1 MGRTYFQ
8 NIISGILVVSLL
20 SACVKDKPTEPDTKP
35 PATTGPSGNVY
46 TVCEGSLGNGNS
58 TLYLYN
64 YKTATDHG
72 NIYETV
78 NTGSKLGDVF
88 QSIRRIGDKWFLC
101 INNSDKVLVLDST
114 RKQIGV
120 INIPKPRYILPVS
133 DTKAYVSTL
142 FSNKVYII
150 NPQSMSVSGT
160 IDMPYQNPEFMVM
173 RNNKAYI
180 STWDTACGNI
190 YTVDIATDKVQDAI
204 AINNRAPHGL
214 AVDKDGNLWV
224 VSGNVYKGKQ
234 AAITQLN
241 GKDEVMKTFYFSAK
255 SDVIKPVFNLAEDV
269 LYFIQVDYNGGTD
282 NNGIYRMSINDTQ
295 LPKAPFVA
303 AQKFQYFW
311 ALGIEPQSG
320 NIYVGDPKG
329 FIQKGVVTVYNAA
342 GNQVNS
348 FAVGVGPSSFY
359 FE

>member
-8 NIISGILVVSLL
+8 NIISGILIVSLQ

-35 PATTGPSGNVY
+35 PAATEATGNVY
-46 TVCEGSLGNGNS
+46 TVCEGSLGNGNA
-58 TLYLYN
+58 TLYMYN
-64 YKTATDHG
+64 YRNSIDFG
-72 NIYETV
+72 NVYESV

-88 QSIRRIGDKWFLC
+88 QSMRRIGDKWFLC
-101 INNSDKVLVLDST
+101 INNSDKVLVLDSA
-114 RKQIGV
+114 RKQIG
-120 INIPKPRYILPVS
+120 IIDIPKPRYILPVS

-160 IDMPYQNPEFMVM
+160 IDMPYQNPEYMAM

-190 YTVDIATDKVQDAI
+190 YTIDIATDKVRDVI
-204 AINNRAPHGL
+204 AINNRAPHGM

-224 VSGNVYKGKQ
+224 VSGNVYKGKP
-234 AAITQLN
+234 AAITQLDD
-241 GKDEVMKTFYFSAK
+241 KDKVIKTFYFSAK
-255 SDVIKPVFNLAEDV
+255 SDVIKPVFNLAKDV
-269 LYFIQVDYNGGTD
+269 LYFIEVDYNGGTD
-282 NNGIYRMSINDTQ
+282 NNGIYRMGINDTQ
-295 LPKAPFVA
+295 LPPMPFVA
-303 AQKFQYFW
+303 GQKFQYFW
-311 ALGIEPQSG
+311 ALGIAPQSG
-320 NIYVGDPKG
+320 NIYIGDPKG
-329 FIQKGVVTVYNAA
+329 FIQKGAVLVYDAE
-342 GNQVNS
+342 GKQVNS

>member
-8 NIISGILVVSLL
+8 NIISGILIVSLQ

-35 PATTGPSGNVY
+35 PAATEATGNVY
-46 TVCEGSLGNGNS
+46 TVCEGSLGNGNA
-58 TLYLYN
+58 TLYMYN
-64 YKTATDHG
+64 YRNSIDFG
-72 NIYETV
+72 NVYESV

-88 QSIRRIGDKWFLC
+88 QSMRRIGDKWFLC
-101 INNSDKVLVLDST
+101 INNSDKVLVLDSA
-114 RKQIGV
+114 RKQIGI

-160 IDMPYQNPEFMVM
+160 IDMPYQNPEYMAM

-190 YTVDIATDKVQDAI
+190 YTIDIATDKVRDVI
-204 AINNRAPHGL
+204 AINNRAPHGM

-224 VSGNVYKGKQ
+224 VSGNVYKGKP
-234 AAITQLN
+234 AAITQLDD
-241 GKDEVMKTFYFSAK
+241 KDKVIKTFYFSAK
-255 SDVIKPVFNLAEDV
+255 SDVIKPVFNLAKDV
-269 LYFIQVDYNGGTD
+269 LYFIEVDYNGGTD
-282 NNGIYRMSINDTQ
+282 NNGIYRMGINDTQ
-295 LPKAPFVA
+295 LPPMPFVA

-311 ALGIEPQSG
+311 ALGIAPQSG
-320 NIYVGDPKG
+320 NIYIGDPKG
-329 FIQKGVVTVYNAA
+329 FIQKGAVLVYDAE
-342 GNQVNS
+342 GKQVNS

>member
-8 NIISGILVVSLL
+8 NIISGILIVSIQ
-20 SACVKDKPTEPDTKP
+20 SACVKDKPAEPDTKP
-35 PATTGPSGNVY
+35 PAAAEATGNVY
-46 TVCEGSLGNGNS
+46 TVCEGSLGNGNA
-58 TLYLYN
+58 TLYMYN
-64 YKTATDHG
+64 YKNSTDFG
-72 NIYETV
+72 NVYESV

-88 QSIRRIGDKWFLC
+88 QSMRRIGDKWCLC
-101 INNSDKVLVLDST
+101 INNSDKVLVLDSAK
-114 RKQIGV
+114 KQIGS

-190 YTVDIATDKVQDAI
+190 YTIDIATDKVQDVI
-204 AINNRAPHGL
+204 AINNRAPHGM

-224 VSGNVYKGKQ
+224 VSGNVYKGKP
-234 AAITQLN
+234 AAITQLDD
-241 GKDEVMKTFYFSAK
+241 KDKVMKTFYFSAK
-255 SDVIKPVFNLAEDV
+255 SDVIKPVFNLAKDI
-269 LYFIQVDYNGGTD
+269 LYFIEVDYNGGTD
-282 NNGIYRMSINDTQ
+282 NNGIYRMGINDTQ
-295 LPKAPFVA
+295 LPQMPFVS

-311 ALGIEPQSG
+311 ALGIAPQSG
-320 NIYVGDPKG
+320 NIYIGDPKG
-329 FIQKGVVTVYNAA
+329 FIQKGAVLVFDAN
-342 GNQVNS
+342 GKQVNN
-348 FAVGVGPSSFY
+348 FTVGVGPSSFY